1 MERLILIETST
12 ALCSVALAENGEVV
26 SYKES
31 SAPKAHASL
40 TAVFISELLEERGL
54 TISDCDAVCVSMG
67 PGSYTGLRVGVST
80 AKGLCFGSK
89 KPLLAVG
96 TLDTLVAQAAGTI
109 PTASSDLIPE
119 QILNIPAEGF
129 RYIIPMID
137 ARRMEVYTAVFAPDG
152 QQLTETTPVIVDET
166 SFAGQL
172 EEGPCLFIG
181 DGAGKCS
188 ETIKHPNARFLQC
201 HPKASAMLAPA
212 LKAYRSGDFKDVA
225 YFEPFYLKEFVA
237 TVSKKKLF

>member
-40 TAVFISELLEERGL
+40 TAVFIDEILKERDL
-54 TISDCDAVCVSMG
+54 TIADCNAVCVSMG

-80 AKGLCFGSK
+80 AKGLCFGAGI
-89 KPLLAVG
+89 PLLAVG
-96 TLDTLVAQAAGTI
+96 TLDTLVAQAAGLT
-109 PTASSDLIPE
+109 PDPGLE
-119 QILNIPAEGF
+119 LPAEGF
-129 RYIIPMID
+129 RHIIPMID
-137 ARRMEVYTAVFAPDG
+137 ARRMEVYTAAFTPDG
-152 QQLTETTPVIVDET
+152 QQLTETSPVIIDEN
-166 SFAGQL
+166 SFASQL

-188 ETIKHPNARFLQC
+188 PVLTHPNACFLQC
-201 HPKASAMLAPA
+201 HPKASAMLQPA
-212 LKAYRSGDFKDVA
+212 IKAYRTGDFKDVA